1 MVMPPIGDQTSLD
14 NEKFED
20 ILIGGLGHMDA
31 FLVDTWRTEMPMA
44 SEPALHFF
52 WRKKQRRATRF
63 TPNHTN
69 PLV

>member
-1 MVMPPIGDQTSLD
+1 
-14 NEKFED
+14 
-20 ILIGGLGHMDA
+20 MDA
-31 FLVDTWRTEMPMA
+31 FLVDTWRTEIPMA